1 MRGLAVGLVAVLL
14 AGCADNGPVPIR
26 TEHAGNTTFVAPIA
40 EFPITV
46 GDRVYQVAL
55 TASTGG
61 VPGRV
66 VVGGDD
72 LVGDRYKAQEV
83 AQKSCEAAGRF
94 FDMLVA
100 GSSDGGAYWTFDG
113 ACL

>member
-14 AGCADNGPVPIR
+14 AGCADKGPVPIR

-46 GDRVYQVAL
+46 GGRVYQVAL
-55 TASTGG
+55 TDSTSG

-72 LVGDRYKAQEV
+72 LGGDRAMAQEV

-94 FDMLVA
+94 FDMLVT
-100 GSSDGGAYWTFDG
+100 GSNDGGAYWTFDG